1 MASKSLRVFSPV
13 VIFHDTDIPSNILPQ
28 QNAKIGEYKE
38 RIIQMMERNAK
49 LWSLENDAEINVSPS
64 TSTTS
69 TATAASS
76 SSSSASTCDSIETI
90 DTIQDN
96 HHQTMNSAARP
107 PYSSLLYVAACHS
120 DNENTKI
127 PTPPSLSLSSSY
139 SSPTLVTPDL
149 SSSSS
154 SSSSLSSSSSSSS
167 SQTSPPVSVRAE
179 KRDVGNS
186 EPKKRRRGNL
196 PKEVTEFLK
205 RWLVQHKKHPYPSE
219 KEKIDLAHQTG
230 LTVNQISNW
239 FINARRRILQPMLES
254 EGIRSHLLSYTFASS
269 ITTAVADEHPTL
281 HHHLP
286 QSHLYHHH
294 HHQHQHSAFSASPSS
309 SLSSPTSSSSSATY
323 TSSSPSSSLSLMEQK
338 KRRQLDIYAY
348 QGFAESYPDDTRRW
362 AFRRTKLPS
371 FDVNDYY
378 SVAIR

>member
-1 MASKSLRVFSPV
+1 MTSKSLRVFSPV
-13 VIFHDTDIPSNILPQ
+13 VIFHDTNIPSNIIPQ

-49 LWSLENDAEINVSPS
+49 LWSLENDDEINVSPS

-69 TATAASS
+69 TATAVSS

-90 DTIQDN
+90 DTIQDSYY
-96 HHQTMNSAARP
+96 HRP

-120 DNENTKI
+120 DDNRTKMS
-127 PTPPSLSLSSSY
+127 TPPALSLSSSF

-154 SSSSLSSSSSSSS
+154 SSSSSSTSSSTSLSSTATSSL
-167 SQTSPPVSVRAE
+167 SPTPPPASASAE
-179 KRDVGNS
+179 KRDAGNN

-254 EGIRSHLLSYTFASS
+254 EGIRAHLLSYSFA
-269 ITTAVADEHPTL
+269 TAVTDDHSDL
-281 HHHLP
+281 RHHL
-286 QSHLYHHH
+286 S
-294 HHQHQHSAFSASPSS
+294 HHQHQYSAFSASPAS
-309 SLSSPTSSSSSATY
+309 SLSSPTSATYSSSP
-323 TSSSPSSSLSLMEQK
+323 SPSSSLSLMEQK

-371 FDVNDYY
+371 FDMNDYY